1 MKHGDL
7 KAGDL
12 LIDFQK
18 GYGKEFLVV
27 QENNDLFLEL
37 GTIRQR
43 IEDSNIQGCHLL
55 IRNE

>member
-1 MKHGDL
+1 MKKTDL
-7 KAGDL
+7 KNGDTL
-12 LIDFQK
+12 VDFQM